1 MISICILLIIL
12 IAGVDLA
19 GKWYVESYLKKGE
32 TISRDKDKVV
42 IRKVHNKGM
51 MLNWMDKRPEL
62 VKVLSFIATIVVLI
76 YHMFLFRK
84 PGFAK
89 EKVGT
94 ALIAGGAISNTFDRI
109 RRGYVVD
116 YIGFN
121 CKWKKAS
128 KVTYNLGDFAIFAGA
143 ALVLIE
149 NIFKNN

>member
-1 MISICILLIIL
+1 MISICILLIVL
-12 IAGVDLA
+12 VATVDLA
-19 GKWYVESYLKKGE
+19 GKWYVESHLEKGE
-32 TISRDKDKVV
+32 TIACSTDKVE

-62 VKVLSFIATIVVLI
+62 VKVFSFFATIAVLI

-84 PGFAK
+84 PGLVK
-89 EKVGT
+89 EKIGT

-121 CKWKKAS
+121 CKWKKVA

-149 NIFKNN
+149 NLFKKN